1 MKEINIQDSF
11 SKIKS
16 TISGLPKKT
25 KSRLGIGSAAVVL
38 LAVIAAVII
47 NAQNAKYT
55 QLYTGLSTSEAGS
68 IYGVLND
75 MGADVKFDSDGNIMV
90 LKNEYD
96 VWILQ
101 LAALGY
107 PKTALTYDIFS
118 SNAGMTSTESEK
130 AQWLLY
136 QLQDRIQATLERM
149 DGVVSATVT
158 TTIPET
164 SNYVWETA
172 STEQRASAGV
182 LLTLDP
188 GVVLSGE
195 QVSAIRM
202 LISSSVPMMEPEDV
216 TVVDAGTMLELTSN
230 SGSSSEA
237 ANDQSLAFELMVQKQ
252 IEDNVTR
259 LLAPRYGSGGVV
271 PVAKVT
277 IDYNKMMTEKL
288 EMTPNEDGNGNVTHN
303 EGSYSINGTVAAG
316 EVVGEEGN
324 TDVPTYA
331 NNTPTGNQGMTD
343 YNWSSDYDYSYIKT
357 QIESGNAILKRATI
371 SVMVNESSL
380 TDVRITELKNLV
392 YGCTD
397 IPVDLISISAFD
409 KSALNE
415 PAEPQPSPSDET
427 KESLIQKVMNLP
439 TWAYIAIGVGFL
451 VLLLVIIV
459 VITIIKRKKKENYI
473 KEAEEEERERA
484 KEARRQQMEI
494 ESYKRSLEDIAKGK
508 TDPKNDAIVEEV
520 REFAKTNP
528 QIAANLIRT
537 WLKEN

>member
-158 TTIPET
+158 TTIPEN

-237 ANDQSLAFELMVQKQ
+237 ANDQSMAFELMVQKQ

-324 TDVPTYA
+324 TDIPTYA

-415 PAEPQPSPSDET
+415 PAEPEPSPSDET
-427 KESLIQKVMNLP
+427 QESLIQKVMNLP